1 MKEIV
6 PSPPAIVLN
15 AAAAVQALFQRNVI
29 PSYARFDLA
38 LSHGSGSYLYDVAG
52 RRYLDLGGGIAVCCL
67 GHAHPAVTEAL
78 LEQSRKLVHVS
89 NLYYTEPQGRLAEAL
104 ANLLGPGKLFSAKAA
119 RRRTK
124 DCSNWRAS
132 SATMKAAMKSS
143 PPSIRFTA
151 GLSQAWPP
159 QVRRKSRKASSRK
172 CQAFV
177 TPGS

>member
-6 PSPPAIVLN
+6 PSPPVIVRN
-15 AAAAVQALFQRNVI
+15 DDAAVRALFQKNVI

-89 NLYYTEPQGRLAEAL
+89 NLYYTSLRG
-104 ANLLGPGKLFSAKAA
+104 
-119 RRRTK
+119 
-124 DCSNWRAS
+124 
-132 SATMKAAMKSS
+132 
-143 PPSIRFTA
+143 
-151 GLSQAWPP
+151 AWPKHWSICSD
-159 QVRRKSRKASSRK
+159 RAR
-172 CQAFV
+172 CF
-177 TPGS
+177 